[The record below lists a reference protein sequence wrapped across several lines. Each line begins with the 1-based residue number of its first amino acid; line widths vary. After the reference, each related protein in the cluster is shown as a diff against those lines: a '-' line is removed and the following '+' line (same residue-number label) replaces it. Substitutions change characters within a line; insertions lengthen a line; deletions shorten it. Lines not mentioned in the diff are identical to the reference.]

1 MPARIM
7 SPENVSFCLLFFK
20 ACCHISALNLHQ
32 YHYYS
37 VRETCLQ
44 AKYCNISQKDIYF
57 LDVSSNATDYLL

>member
-7 SPENVSFCLLFFK
+7 YPENVSFCLLFFK

-32 YHYYS
+32 YHYCS

-44 AKYCNISQKDIYF
+44 AKYCNLSQKDIF
-57 LDVSSNATDYLL
+57 LDASSNVTDDLL